1 MMKDQNTEIREAI
14 QAADITLDH
23 LRRAKECLDRA
34 GNWGLVDML
43 GGGLL
48 STFMKHR
55 KMGHAEQELTQARD
69 AMRSFA
75 RELRDVDGAVNVQ
88 IRVDD
93 FLGFADYFFD
103 GLIVDWMMQSRIGTA
118 KGQVADA
125 INQVQMIKTN
135 LYLML

>member
-1 MMKDQNTEIREAI
+1 MKDQNTEIREAI
-14 QAADITLDH
+14 QAADITLYH
-23 LRRAKECLDRA
+23 LRRAKECLDSA
-34 GNWGLVDML
+34 GNWGLIDML

-55 KMGHAEQELTQARD
+55 KMGNAEQELTQARD

-75 RELRDVDGAVNVQ
+75 RELRDVDGAVNIQ

-125 INQVQMIKTN
+125 INKVQMIKTN
-135 LYLML
+135 LHQML

>member
-1 MMKDQNTEIREAI
+1 MKDQNTEIKEAI
-14 QAADITLDH
+14 RASDVTLDH
-23 LRRAKECLDRA
+23 LRRAKECLDSA

-43 GGGLL
+43 GGGML

-55 KMGHAEQELTQARD
+55 KMGNAEQELTQARD

-75 RELRDVDGAVNVQ
+75 KELRDVNGVVNVQ

-125 INQVQMIKTN
+125 ITKVQMIKMN
-135 LYLML
+135 LQQML

>member
-1 MMKDQNTEIREAI
+1 MKDQNTEIREAI

-23 LRRAKECLDRA
+23 LRRAKECLDSA

-55 KMGHAEQELTQARD
+55 KMGNAEQELTQARD
-69 AMRSFA
+69 AMRRFA
-75 RELRDVDGAVNVQ
+75 GELRDVNGTVDIQ

-125 INQVQMIKTN
+125 IHKVQTIKTN
-135 LYLML
+135 LQQML